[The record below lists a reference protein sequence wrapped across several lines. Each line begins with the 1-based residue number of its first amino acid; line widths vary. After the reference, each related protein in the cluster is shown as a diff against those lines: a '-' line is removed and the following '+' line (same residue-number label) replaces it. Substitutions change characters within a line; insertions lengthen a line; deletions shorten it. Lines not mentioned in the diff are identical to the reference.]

1 MRETVTIQCGQAGN
15 AIGNSFWSNLL
26 LEHENTPDDDAA
38 LSAFFRFSE
47 NRSNGNKT
55 MRARA
60 LLIDMECGPLNETM
74 RSPLGSLF
82 EETQYV
88 MDVSGA
94 GNNFAH
100 GNAHYGPL
108 YRERFAESLRNI
120 VEKCDSLQ
128 TFILIHSLGG
138 GTGSGVGTYMLGL
151 IEDLYPD
158 VYRFATSVYPQDDDD
173 VVTSPYNSVLATREL
188 AEHADCVFPLDN
200 AALQSFVQMETPS
213 SSSSFPA
220 SSHTTEQERT
230 LNSGKGKD
238 TVTVTEERGRGFN
251 QMNSVAGRMLC
262 HMTSSARFHG
272 EMNVDMNE
280 LYTNLVPYPGVHFL
294 MTALNPR
301 RPANNN
307 SSTSSNN
314 NSYPSHSNSILARS
328 RVKGVKGV
336 AMSTLPKGY
345 IQRAF
350 GDIMSPVG
358 QLSASTPLGLVQ
370 TSSSSS
376 SPSTA
381 SPEKGYGRAASEP
394 PVVLAAAF
402 IGRGRIPL
410 ADFLSSVTNAQT
422 QLPFPDWN
430 PDACK
435 IGLCHTPAPGDT
447 VSVMGIYNST
457 AFKSV
462 LGRQKTRFG
471 KLYHRKAMLHHYTE
485 FVDAS
490 VVAEAE
496 ARVDQV
502 LSDYAALERG
512 GVPVSRAGIGTGVGA
527 GAGVVEWSPQHGA
540 ISIMDQ
546 FQLENLF

>member
-47 NRSNGNKT
+47 NRNNGNKT

-108 YRERFAESLRNI
+108 YRDKFAESLRRI

-200 AALQSFVQMETPS
+200 AALQSFVQMET
-213 SSSSFPA
+213 A
-220 SSHTTEQERT
+220 TANANDQEKG
-230 LNSGKGKD
+230 SGSGNDTGK
-238 TVTVTEERGRGFN
+238 EERDRGFN
-251 QMNSVAGRMLC
+251 QMNRVAGRMLC

-301 RPANNN
+301 RPTHN
-307 SSTSSNN
+307 SNSNTSS
-314 NSYPSHSNSILARS
+314 RS

-336 AMSTLPKGY
+336 SMSTLPKGY

-350 GDIMSPVG
+350 GDIMSSVG

-370 TSSSSS
+370 SHSSSSSSSS
-376 SPSTA
+376 SPPSTI
-381 SPEKGYGRAASEP
+381 SSDKGKSMSIAEP

-410 ADFLSSVTNAQT
+410 SDFLSSVTNAQT
-422 QLPFPDWN
+422 QLPFPHWN

-462 LGRQKTRFG
+462 LGRQKARFG

-502 LSDYAALERG
+502 LSDYAALEQG
-512 GVPVSRAGIGTGVGA
+512 GVPGAGA

-540 ISIMDQ
+540 ASVMNQ